1 MITIILMLIGAALC
15 FSAGFYFGVKY
26 ASKVKAVKEVL
37 KD

>member
-1 MITIILMLIGAALC
+1 MMILILMLVEAALC